1 MHDQLNNMAIT
12 VLEGVIA
19 GRKRLLGIGSKYQP
33 GCRRFVLGGV

>member
-19 GRKRLLGIGSKYQP
+19 GRKRLLGIKYQP